1 MTSHRRVDED
11 FAMTTKLLPTRH
23 AAPRPAAS
31 ADPAVPADDFGDR
44 RPTPPDDRSRW
55 QRIWRSPA
63 AQPAW
68 ARPALLGLLALTAVL
83 YLWDLSASGY
93 ANSFYAAAV
102 QAGTKSWK
110 ALFFGSLDSGN
121 SITVDKPP
129 ASLWVMA
136 LSGRIF
142 GFNSWSLLVPQALE
156 GVAAVGLLYS
166 AVRRV
171 AGSAAGLAAGGAL
184 ALTPAAVLMFRFDN
198 PDALLTLCLVT
209 GAYAVTRALEAGRT
223 RWLILAGSVIG
234 LAFLTKMLQGFLVLP
249 AFALTYLVAGPVPLR
264 RRIGQVL
271 AGTAAVVLAAGWWV
285 LAVTLW
291 PASSRPYIGGST
303 NNSILDLV
311 FGYNGLGRIFG
322 GSGNGGG
329 SGGAGGASFG
339 GATGLS
345 RLFGSEMGNEISW
358 LMPAALLG
366 FVALL
371 WFTRRA
377 PRTDRL
383 RAAALLWGGWLL
395 VTGLVFSYM
404 QGTIHPYYTVA
415 LAPAIAALVALAG
428 HAAWARRTTV
438 TGRLTC
444 VALVLAAGLWSFVLL
459 GRTSSWQPELRWLG
473 LVLTLVAAIGLA
485 VPIRPRLAVRA
496 LLAGGL
502 TAALLGT
509 AAFGVATAA
518 SPHSGSIPSVGPAA
532 AASAAGGGPGTGGR
546 FPSGG
551 SAGSAGSAGRTGTG
565 TSAPDGSAKSGSA
578 PMGSAPGSSAKSG
591 SAPSGSAP
599 GGSAKSGSMPSGGG
613 GGATSTALTNALK
626 ATSSK
631 WAAAVAG
638 DQSAAELEL
647 STGKAVIS
655 IGGWSGTDNSPTLAQ
670 FEHYVATG
678 QVRYLIASGGMGM
691 GGGGTSSVAT
701 QITKWVAAHY
711 KKVTIGGQTVYDLS
725 QPLS

>member
-1 MTSHRRVDED
+1 MTSHRLSDED
-11 FAMTTKLLPTRH
+11 FAMTTKVRPAWP
-23 AAPRPAAS
+23 AAPT
-31 ADPAVPADDFGDR
+31 PADDR
-44 RPTPPDDRSRW
+44 RGL
-55 QRIWRSPA
+55 QRIRRGPA
-63 AQPAW
+63 DQPRW

-110 ALFFGSLDSGN
+110 AFLFGSLDAGN

-129 ASLWVMA
+129 ASLWVME

-156 GVAAVGLLYS
+156 GVAAVGLLYG

-171 AGSAAGLAAGGAL
+171 ANPVAGLAAGAAL

-198 PDALLTLCLVT
+198 PDALLVLCMVA
-209 GAYAVTRALEAGRT
+209 GAYAVTRAVESGRT
-223 RWLILAGSVIG
+223 RWLVLAGSVIG

-249 AFALTYLVAGPVPLR
+249 AFALTYLVAGPVSLP

-271 AGTAAVVLAAGWWV
+271 AGAAAMLVAAGWWV
-285 LAVTLW
+285 LMVTLW
-291 PASSRPYIGGST
+291 PAADRPYIGGST

-311 FGYNGLGRIFG
+311 FGYNGLGRISG

-329 SGGAGGASFG
+329 GAGGGTSGSSFG
-339 GATGLS
+339 GAAGLS
-345 RLFGSEMGNEISW
+345 RLFSSEMGNEISW
-358 LMPAALLG
+358 LLPAALVGL
-366 FVALL
+366 VAVL

-383 RAAALLWGGWLL
+383 RAAALLWGGWLV

-428 HAAWARRTTV
+428 HAAWTRRETV

-444 VALVLAAGLWSFVLL
+444 TALVLAAGLWSFVLL
-459 GRTSSWQPELRWLG
+459 SRTSSWQPGLRWIA
-473 LVLTLVAAIGLA
+473 LVLTLAAGAGLA
-485 VPIRPRLAVRA
+485 GPLRSRLGLRG
-496 LLAGGL
+496 LLAAGL
-502 TAALLGT
+502 TAAIIGT

-518 SPHSGSIPSVGPAA
+518 SAHTGSIPSVGPAA
-532 AASAAGGGPGTGGR
+532 AASAASAGGGMGTGGGGPAGQTGTGSASGAGAMK
-546 FPSGG
+546 GG
-551 SAGSAGSAGRTGTG
+551 SAPTGSAPGGT
-565 TSAPDGSAKSGSA
+565 AKSGSA
-578 PMGSAPGSSAKSG
+578 PT
-591 SAPSGSAP
+591 GSAP
-599 GGSAKSGSMPSGGG
+599 GGSETGGGGGMPSGGG
-613 GGATSTALTNALK
+613 GATTSTALTNALK

-631 WAAAVAG
+631 WAAAVVG

-647 STGKAVIS
+647 ATGKAVIS
-655 IGGWSGTDNSPTLAQ
+655 IGGWSGTDLSPTLAQ
-670 FEHYVATG
+670 FERYVAAG
-678 QVRYLIASGGMGM
+678 QVKYFIASGGTGTG
-691 GGGGTSSVAT
+691 GGGGTSSAST
-701 QITKWVAAHY
+701 QITKWVKAHY
-711 KKVTIGGQTVYDLS
+711 KKVTIGGSTVYDLS

>member
-1 MTSHRRVDED
+1 
-11 FAMTTKLLPTRH
+11 MTTKVLP
-23 AAPRPAAS
+23 AWPAA
-31 ADPAVPADDFGDR
+31 
-44 RPTPPDDRSRW
+44 PTPPDHRRGLH
-55 QRIWRSPA
+55 RIGRGPA
-63 AQPAW
+63 DQPRW

-110 ALFFGSLDSGN
+110 AFFFGSLDAGN

-129 ASLWVMA
+129 ASLWVME

-171 AGSAAGLAAGGAL
+171 ANPVAGLAAGAAL

-198 PDALLTLCLVT
+198 PDALLVLCMVT
-209 GAYAVTRALEAGRT
+209 GAYAITRALESGRT
-223 RWLILAGSVIG
+223 RWLVLAGSVIG

-249 AFALTYLVAGPVPLR
+249 AFALTYLVAGPVPLL

-271 AGTAAVVLAAGWWV
+271 AGTAAVLVAAGWWV
-285 LAVTLW
+285 LIVTLW
-291 PASSRPYIGGST
+291 PASDRPYFGGST
-303 NNSILDLV
+303 NNSVLELV
-311 FGYNGLGRIFG
+311 FGYNGLGRILG
-322 GSGNGGG
+322 GSGNGGA
-329 SGGAGGASFG
+329 AGGASGSSFG

-345 RLFGSEMGNEISW
+345 RLFSSEMGNEISW
-358 LMPAALLG
+358 LLPAALVGL
-366 FVALL
+366 VALL

-383 RAAALLWGGWLL
+383 RAAALLWGGWLV

-415 LAPAIAALVALAG
+415 LAPAIAGLVALAG
-428 HAAWARRTTV
+428 HAAWTRRETV

-444 VALVLAAGLWSFVLL
+444 TALVLAAGLWSFVLL
-459 GRTSSWQPELRWLG
+459 SRTSSWQPELRWIV
-473 LVLTLVAAIGLA
+473 LVLTLAAGAGLA
-485 VPIRPRLAVRA
+485 VPIRSRLGLRS
-496 LLAGGL
+496 LLAAGL
-502 TAALLGT
+502 AAAIIGT

-518 SPHSGSIPSVGPAA
+518 SAHTGSIPSVGPAA
-532 AASAAGGGPGTGGR
+532 AASAASAGGGMGTGGGGPT
-546 FPSGG
+546 
-551 SAGSAGSAGRTGTG
+551 GRTGVG
-565 TSAPDGSAKSGSA
+565 AMKNGSAPTGSAPGGTAPGRTAKSGSA
-578 PMGSAPGSSAKSG
+578 S
-591 SAPSGSAP
+591 
-599 GGSAKSGSMPSGGG
+599 GGSETGGDMPSGGG
-613 GGATSTALTNALK
+613 GATASTALTNALK

-631 WAAAVAG
+631 WAAAVVG

-647 STGKAVIS
+647 ATGKAVIS
-655 IGGWSGTDNSPTLAQ
+655 IGGWSGTDLSPTLAQ

-678 QVRYLIASGGMGM
+678 QVKYLIASGGTGM
-691 GGGGTSSVAT
+691 GGGTSSAST
-701 QITKWVAAHY
+701 QITKWVEAHF
-711 KKVTIGGQTVYDLS
+711 KKVTIGGETVYDLS